1 MDATKIRLSP
11 EEEMLVLRGDWILT
25 KNRVMQKAMQM
36 LGDVQL
42 EQKNLLTSYASVLP
56 QEIIQSS
63 PKISRGENYR
73 GLPWLMLDYPRLFNK
88 EDGFAVRTFF
98 WWGHFFSVTLQLS
111 GRYKKLFETNL
122 LQAQPA
128 LKADEFSGCIQDDP
142 WQHHFEPDNYK
153 SLQSFTTKEWEALI
167 ASREFV
173 KIAKTIP
180 LQEWNVAPGKIMKI
194 YRGLMQ
200 ACLG

>member
-11 EEEMLVLRGDWILT
+11 EEEMLVFRGDWILT
-25 KNRVMQKAMQM
+25 KNRVMQKAMQL

-42 EQKNLLTSYASVLP
+42 EQKDLLTTYASKLP
-56 QEIIQSS
+56 QEIMQST
-63 PKISRGENYR
+63 PKISRGENYK

-88 EDGFAVRTFF
+88 EDGFAIRTFF
-98 WWGHFFSVTLQLS
+98 WWGHFFSVTLQVS
-111 GRYKKLFETNL
+111 GRYKKLFEANL
-122 LQAQPA
+122 LQALPE
-128 LKADEFSGCIQDDP
+128 LKTKGFFGCIQDDP

-153 SLQSFTTKEWEALI
+153 SLQTFTPGEWQGLVAG
-167 ASREFV
+167 RDFV
-173 KIAKTIP
+173 KIAQTIP
-180 LQEWNVAPGKIMKI
+180 LQEWNEAPGKIMKI

>member
-63 PKISRGENYR
+63 PKISRGENYQ

-98 WWGHFFSVTLQLS
+98 WWGHFFSVTLQFS

-122 LQAQPA
+122 LHALPA

-142 WQHHFEPDNYK
+142 WQHHLEPDNYK

-180 LQEWNVAPGKIMKI
+180 LQEWNVAPGKMMKI
-194 YRGLMQ
+194 YSGLVH
-200 ACLG
+200 ACVG

>member
-11 EEEMLVLRGDWILT
+11 EEEMLVSRSDWILT
-25 KNRVMQKAMQM
+25 KNRVIQKTMQL

-42 EQKNLLTSYASVLP
+42 EQKDLLTTYASILP

-63 PKISRGENYR
+63 PKISRGENYQ

-88 EDGFAVRTFF
+88 EDGFAIRTFF
-98 WWGHFFSVTLQLS
+98 WWGHFFSVTLQVS
-111 GRYKKLFETNL
+111 GRYKKLIEANL
-122 LQAQPA
+122 LQALPE
-128 LKADEFSGCIQDDP
+128 LKTKGFFGCIQDDP

-153 SLQSFTTKEWEALI
+153 SLQTFTPGEWQDLVAGRDFI
-167 ASREFV
+167 

-180 LQEWNVAPGKIMKI
+180 LQEWNVAPGKMMEI
-194 YRGLMQ
+194 YSGLVH
-200 ACLG
+200 ACVG